1 MTTVLL
7 DASALLA
14 AINQE
19 AGGNRVADCIHD
31 AAISTVNL
39 AEVATKLGEFGWQA
53 PEIAELLADLQL
65 EILPFLQ
72 EDALECAVLRKT
84 TRAIGLSLGD
94 RACLATARRTG
105 YRVLTADAAWSR
117 ARLRGVRIEIVR

>member
-1 MTTVLL
+1 MTVLL

-19 AGGNRVADCIHD
+19 LGGLRVGECLDD

-39 AEVATKLGEFGWQA
+39 AEVATKLLEFGWQA
-53 PEIAELLADLQL
+53 TEISELIADLQL
-65 EILPFLQ
+65 EIVPFQQ
-72 EDALECAVLRKT
+72 EDALKCADLRET
-84 TRAIGLSLGD
+84 TRALGLSLGD
-94 RACLATARRTG
+94 RACLATAQRTG

-117 ARLRGVRIEIVR
+117 TRLRGVRIEVVR

>member
-1 MTTVLL
+1 MTVLL

-19 AGGNRVADCIHD
+19 PGGIRVAECLDD
-31 AAISTVNL
+31 AAISAVNL
-39 AEVATKLGEFGWQA
+39 AEVATKLHEFNWQA
-53 PEIAELLADLQL
+53 PEISELVADLQL

-72 EDALECAVLRKT
+72 DDALECAALRKA
-84 TRAIGLSLGD
+84 TRTLGLSLGD

-117 ARLRGVRIEIVR
+117 ARLRGVRIEVVR

>member
-1 MTTVLL
+1 MTVLL

-19 AGGNRVADCIHD
+19 PGRLRVAECLDD

-39 AEVATKLGEFGWQA
+39 AEVATKLREFGWQA
-53 PEIAELLADLQL
+53 AEISELVADLQL
-65 EILPFLQ
+65 EILPFHQ
-72 EDALECAVLRKT
+72 EDALKCADLRKT
-84 TRAIGLSLGD
+84 TRALGLSLGD
-94 RACLATARRTG
+94 RACLAAAHRTG

-117 ARLRGVRIEIVR
+117 TRLRGVRIEVVR